1 MKERSL
7 VDSIRAILGVLVGSI
22 AWVVR
27 LLFSMARDAVKGVAG
42 QGEGTQRSSSSG
54 TSTAGSAGTRDRD
67 DDEDD
72 GEELSY
78 THTEAAPGLTSDQ
91 HAGLG
96 GVPTAP
102 RMGDVAAA
110 NLSSMGSVYD
120 EHATHPLDE
129 IDQAEDGRSARLS
142 EGIPNLD
149 EPGDEGSDFVSD
161 PGEVIGTDQ
170 PVTDYAGQPVSESDI
185 GVEREQD
192 LSDLA
197 DSPDNDLDAGVDA
210 YDIVDATDTGDDE
223 DLPAPEEG
231 LPAASR
237 GWNEEA
243 DDPLAGDPLYG
254 DASSSET
261 GEEADLRNDEM
272 DVASSSGMHL
282 VDSPDEPFIEDEPVD
297 GLGLDA
303 GSTDLPEIDDAT
315 NLESAT
321 IDETMLAADAT
332 GRPIGEDPASGD
344 LGAAQSFDD
353 TERPAEG
360 GYEPGNVMGAYDGSG
375 VDEFADDRVAEDL
388 LGNVQ
393 DTDEQEH
400 LSGTRSD
407 EENSEQMTTESGDE
421 TTQSAAWASAS
432 GVVDETLTK
441 PVGVENLSEGD
452 EHDQPRDD
460 GTDRPGEPGSGEGV
474 YEDFTTHGSPSDAV
488 RAPQYDP
495 EDAGLR
501 DVAAE
506 IAEDID
512 VDGPRETE
520 GQPGDQGADL
530 NDPRT
535 TTPSAP
541 GQTDSDSRD
550 LREISSAPSRSGSQE
565 STRASSGGPSGSV
578 RGDGTPNCPD
588 GYPIKGNARSKI
600 YHTPADSSYDG
611 TIAEFCF
618 ATEDDARA
626 AGFRPRKS

>member
-7 VDSIRAILGVLVGSI
+7 VDSIRAILGVLIGSV
-22 AWVVR
+22 AWVIR
-27 LLFSMARDAVKGVAG
+27 LLFSVVRDAVTGGSGQAG
-42 QGEGTQRSSSSG
+42 DAQRDSG
-54 TSTAGSAGTRDRD
+54 AAPSRTGSTATQGGE
-67 DDEDD
+67 DEDE
-72 GEELSY
+72 GRELSY
-78 THTEAAPGLTSDQ
+78 THTEAAPSLTSDQ

-96 GVPTAP
+96 GVPPAP

-120 EHATHPLDE
+120 EQATGSLDE
-129 IDQAEDGRSARLS
+129 RDQPEDGQSTRLS
-142 EGIPNLD
+142 QGIPNLD
-149 EPGDEGSDFVSD
+149 EPGDEGSDFVSE
-161 PGEVIGTDQ
+161 PGEVVETDQ

-192 LSDLA
+192 RSELA

-210 YDIVDATDTGDDE
+210 YDIVDASDTGDED

-231 LPAASR
+231 IPSASR

-254 DASSSET
+254 DAASSET

-272 DVASSSGMHL
+272 DTASGSGMHL

-297 GLGLDA
+297 GLGLDTA
-303 GSTDLPEIDDAT
+303 STDLSEVDDAT

-321 IDETMLAADAT
+321 IDESMLAADAT
-332 GRPIGEDPASGD
+332 GRPVGDDPASGD
-344 LGAAQSFDD
+344 LGAAQSFED

-375 VDEFADDRVAEDL
+375 VDEFANDRVAEDL
-388 LGNVQ
+388 LGDVGDAAAQ
-393 DTDEQEH
+393 DDM
-400 LSGTRSD
+400 SGTQAE
-407 EENSEQMTTESGDE
+407 EENDEQMTTDSGDE
-421 TTQSAAWASAS
+421 TTQSAAWASTS
-432 GVVDETLTK
+432 GVLDEALTK
-441 PVGVENLSEGD
+441 PVGVENLSDD
-452 EHDQPRDD
+452 EDSQPRDD
-460 GTDRPGEPGSGEGV
+460 GTDRPGDPNSGEGV

-520 GQPGDQGADL
+520 GQPGDQGVDM

-541 GQTDSDSRD
+541 GQGDSDDRD
-550 LREISSAPSRSGSQE
+550 ARETSSGPARSGGQE
-565 STRASSGGPSGSV
+565 TTRASSGGPANSV
-578 RGDGTPNCPD
+578 RGDGTPNCPE

-600 YHTPADSSYDG
+600 YHTPADSSYEG
-611 TIAEFCF
+611 TIPEFCF